1 MPVQSYNLPSLVQ
14 GHRQEPFFTAT
25 MQHADQPAYR
35 ATEAAAILSLP
46 VATVKTWAFGQRYIS
61 KAGVERKYQPLIKAA
76 APKDR
81 LISFTNLCELHVL
94 AAIRRVHRIDMQ
106 NVRRSLNY
114 VSGQLGVERA
124 LVAQDFLTNGI
135 DLFVEKAGLINVS
148 REGQTAL
155 RGELEAGLQRIERDA
170 KGGLVRLFPF
180 TRLSASTDQP
190 RSVALDP
197 RIAFGRPVLLSAG
210 VTTQVI
216 NDRFLAGDS
225 FAEMAEDF
233 HVSVD
238 DIAEAVRF
246 ENRLAA

>member
-1 MPVQSYNLPSLVQ
+1 
-14 GHRQEPFFTAT
+14 

-35 ATEAAAILSLP
+35 AAEAAAILALP
-46 VATVKTWAFGQRYIS
+46 AATVKSWAFGQRYTS
-61 KAGVERKYQPLIKAA
+61 QAGAERNYQPLIKAA
-76 APKDR
+76 DAKSG

-94 AAIRRVHRIDMQ
+94 AAIRRVHRIDMPK
-106 NVRRSLNY
+106 VRRSLRY
-114 VSGQLGVERA
+114 VSERLGVERA

-135 DLFVEKAGLINVS
+135 DLFVEKADLINIS

-155 RGELEAGLQRIERDA
+155 RGELEAGLLRIERDA
-170 KGGLVRLFPF
+170 KGGLVRLFPYS
-180 TRLSASTDQP
+180 RLSAEAEQP

-197 RIAFGRPVLLSAG
+197 HIAFGRPILLKAG

-225 FAEMAEDF
+225 FDEMAEDF
-233 HVSVD
+233 NVSVE

-246 ENRLAA
+246 EHRLAA

>member
-1 MPVQSYNLPSLVQ
+1 
-14 GHRQEPFFTAT
+14 

-35 ATEAAAILSLP
+35 AAEAAAILSLP
-46 VATVKTWAFGQRYIS
+46 AATVKAWAFGQRYTPKNGI
-61 KAGVERKYQPLIKAA
+61 ERKFQPLIAA
-76 APKDR
+76 ADSRSR
-81 LISFTNLCELHVL
+81 LVSFTNLCELHVL
-94 AAIRRVHRIDMQ
+94 AVIRRRHRIDMPK
-106 NVRRSLNY
+106 VRRSLRY
-114 VSGQLGVERA
+114 VSEQLNVERA

-135 DLFVEKAGLINVS
+135 DLFVQKAGLINVS

-155 RGELEAGLQRIERDA
+155 RGELEAGLLRIDRDA
-170 KGGLVRLFPF
+170 KGGPIRLFPY
-180 TRLSASTDQP
+180 TRLSAGADQL

-197 RIAFGRPVLLSAG
+197 RIAFGRPVLLKAG

-225 FAEMAEDF
+225 FDEMAEDF

-246 ENRLAA
+246 ERRLAA